1 MFAAEKWYEYEENYI
16 KYGIDLDADRDY
28 KRERKKAKKAKR
40 HIASAKDRKRAMMYV
55 IVLATVC
62 IGVVIAGAY
71 AASLKYQ
78 INSLIASNTE
88 IEKDIETLNVEI
100 KTANNISTIEERAL
114 TELGMVYPSTGEI
127 VYVMGEEEPATEFAM
142 LMKDQAYN

>member
-1 MFAAEKWYEYEENYI
+1 MFVAEKWYEYEENYI
-16 KYGIDLDADRDY
+16 KYGLDLDADKDY
-28 KRERKKAKKAKR
+28 KREKKARKAQR
-40 HIASAKDRKRAMMYV
+40 HIASAKDRKRAMMYIV
-55 IVLATVC
+55 VLAAVC

-100 KTANNISTIEERAL
+100 KTANNISTIETRAIE
-114 TELGMVYPSTGEI
+114 ELGMVYPTNGEI
-127 VYVMGEEEPATEFAM
+127 VYVMKEEEPATEFAM

>member
-1 MFAAEKWYEYEENYI
+1 M
-16 KYGIDLDADRDY
+16 L
-28 KRERKKAKKAKR
+28 
-40 HIASAKDRKRAMMYV
+40 YV
-55 IVLATVC
+55 VVLAAVC

-88 IEKDIETLNVEI
+88 IEREIETLNVEI
-100 KTANNISTIEERAL
+100 KTANNISAIETRAIE
-114 TELGMVYPSTGEI
+114 ELGMVYPTTGEI
-127 VYVMGEEEPATEFAM
+127 VYVMKEEEPATEFAM

>member
-16 KYGIDLDADRDY
+16 KYGLDLDADKDFR
-28 KRERKKAKKAKR
+28 RERKKARNKKR
-40 HIASAKDRKRAMMYV
+40 HIASAKDRKRALLYV
-55 IVLATVC
+55 VVLAAVC

-88 IEKDIETLNVEI
+88 IEREIETLNVEI
-100 KTANNISTIEERAL
+100 KTANNISAIETRAIE
-114 TELGMVYPSTGEI
+114 ELGMVYPTTGEI
-127 VYVMGEEEPATEFAM
+127 VYVMKEEEPATEFAM

>member
-1 MFAAEKWYEYEENYI
+1 MLSYSP
-16 KYGIDLDADRDY
+16 L
-28 KRERKKAKKAKR
+28 
-40 HIASAKDRKRAMMYV
+40 
-55 IVLATVC
+55 
-62 IGVVIAGAY
+62 IAGAY